1 MTFVAMTRKQDP
13 ASLYVAPALLAAG
26 KIGGAVGHL
35 TLRGKK
41 GGMETDERVGGG
53 ERGEWKSSIP
63 SLPYKKEV
71 PSFPL
76 LLLLFLFPMGVSFP
90 HLCEGGEEEK
100 GTGKHGK

>member
-1 MTFVAMTRKQDP
+1 
-13 ASLYVAPALLAAG
+13 
-26 KIGGAVGHL
+26 
-35 TLRGKK
+35 
-41 GGMETDERVGGG
+41 METDEREGGRREASG
-53 ERGEWKSSIP
+53 RAP
-63 SLPYKKEV
+63 SLPSRTKRRAKEV